1 MRGYV
6 FLSALVVSLLTPI
19 SYISALTISPVTVE
33 VSGDP
38 GVTLRG
44 ELELFNE
51 QNLPKTFYSSFENF
65 EPSGETGSPRFVGAG
80 PGLAQWLDTTDQIVL
95 QSNETI
101 KVPYT
106 ITIPADA
113 EPGGYFAAIFWGEQN
128 PDTLAAGELA
138 IGGRLGVLILL
149 RVNGAI
155 EEGAG
160 IIDFAPADGAWLRAH
175 VPVEFSYRFNN
186 TGGDR
191 VVPEGSVRITN
202 LFGQE
207 VATFDANP
215 QRGSVLPASTRRYG
229 VTWSS
234 GAAPQPEASFGALL
248 AHEWQQFRLGWY
260 RAELTLNWQH
270 DGGDVLRATTSVML
284 IPWRLLLVGLVI
296 LVAGLGVLRQYNRWI
311 IARSQRSSS

>member
-1 MRGYV
+1 MRGFV
-6 FLSALVVSLLTPI
+6 FLGALIASMFVPLAVAN
-19 SYISALTISPVTVE
+19 ALTISPVTVE
-33 VSGDP
+33 VAGDP

-51 QNLPKTFYSSFENF
+51 QNQPKTFYSSFENF
-65 EPSGETGSPRFVGAG
+65 EPSGETGSPRFVGSG
-80 PGLAQWLDTTDQIVL
+80 SGLATWLDTTDQIVL
-95 QSNETI
+95 QSNETV

-128 PDTLAAGELA
+128 PETLAAGELA

-160 IIDFAPADGAWLRAH
+160 IIDFAPEKGGWLRAH
-175 VPVEFSYRFNN
+175 VPVTFSYRFNN

-191 VVPEGSVRITN
+191 VVPEGSVRVTN
-202 LFGQE
+202 LFGSV

-215 QRGSVLPASTRRYG
+215 QRGSVLPGSTRRYG
-229 VTWSS
+229 VVWSGDS
-234 GAAPQPEASFGALL
+234 APAPEASFGALL
-248 AHEWQQFRLGWY
+248 AHEWREFRFGWY
-260 RAELTLNWQH
+260 RAELALDWQH
-270 DGGDVLRATTSVML
+270 DGSDVLRATTSVVL
-284 IPWRLLLVGLVI
+284 VPWRLLLVGFL
-296 LVAGLGVLRQYNRWI
+296 LLGVGMFALRRYNRWI
-311 IARSQRSSS
+311 IARSQRPTS